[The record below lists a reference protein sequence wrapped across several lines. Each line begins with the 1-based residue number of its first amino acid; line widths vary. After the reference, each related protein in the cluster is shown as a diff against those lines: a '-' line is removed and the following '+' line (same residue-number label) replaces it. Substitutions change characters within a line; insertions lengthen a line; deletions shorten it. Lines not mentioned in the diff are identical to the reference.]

1 MPRLLKISSIFVIN
15 SFSHF
20 FSVLKV
26 FFTVNNILRC
36 GIRIKNIIDFLE
48 KIFEGLYGSKY
59 SRMDQVKFFKDC
71 LPHIFL
77 GPFLNTFTHIKIL
90 KDL

>member
-1 MPRLLKISSIFVIN
+1 MPRLLKISSISVIN

-20 FSVLKV
+20 SSVLKV
-26 FFTVNNILRC
+26 FFTVNNILRF

-71 LPHIFL
+71 LPHILL